1 MMLLQDLR
9 FALRQLRNAPGF
21 TLTAVLTLALGIG
34 ATTAIFSIVEG
45 VLLRPLPFADP
56 SKLVA
61 LGDVAEGSF
70 WGDNPLVDASE
81 ISNYERDTHG
91 FSSVG
96 AYQPGG
102 FELSGVGEPAQVSG
116 TRLTAS
122 VLPTLGVQPLMGR
135 SFTTQEDEGRQQVA
149 VISYQMWHSRMH
161 GDPRVIGQTVLL
173 DRKAYE
179 IIGVMPRQFEF
190 PLVPGELNR
199 SEIWVPMSL
208 TKADLVQ
215 NGRWGYNMIGR
226 LKPGVSAEQARQ
238 DAEGVAQQIEK
249 GFPASY
255 SSLRIHASVKLLSE
269 MTVASARP
277 LVNTLFLAVAVVLLM
292 ACANLAGLLLV
303 RVIRRRREIA
313 VRLALGASAPAVLR
327 QGLLEAMLLSLAG
340 GILGL
345 AFAGTAL
352 RIGIGFLPGSLPR
365 LSSIALDWQVVVFAL
380 AVAVFTGLVCGILP
394 AYAASR
400 TGVNDALKE
409 NGRTATAGGGHARLR
424 SILVVG
430 QLVVTLVLLTG
441 SGLLLRSYDKLR
453 KVDLGFRAD
462 HLLTA
467 SFGLPYQ
474 QYSTQQSVD
483 TFNTQ
488 LLGRLRQLPGVKAVG
503 IANTLPA
510 AGQDSGGAMYAEG
523 YEPTKGAPLSSV
535 WRGQVA
541 GQYFSAMG
549 IPLLHGRDFTTSDTA
564 NSPLVVIVNRK
575 FAEHYWP
582 GQDPLGKRI
591 HIGLKETPCP
601 WMTVVG
607 EVGDIKQKSA
617 DSDVTEQIYQPTNQF
632 KVGLGQFAPPNMLTG
647 GGGYIVLRSSLAPEE
662 MAGSLLAVVRSLDA
676 QLPLTHVES
685 MDQIVS
691 EGEASRRFNTV
702 VISAFAGAAVL
713 LSLLGIYSV
722 IAFSVALRTQEMAI
736 RLALGAQR
744 VSVMRL
750 VLVSG
755 ARLGLMGC
763 GIGIVAALFAT
774 RLLRSMLFQVDPL
787 DPAVIVLAGAAIL
800 LLALTASLVPARRAA
815 SIEPMQAL
823 RTE

>member
-1 MMLLQDLR
+1 MR
-9 FALRQLRNAPGF
+9 H
-21 TLTAVLTLALGIG
+21 TA
-34 ATTAIFSIVEG
+34 
-45 VLLRPLPFADP
+45 
-56 SKLVA
+56 
-61 LGDVAEGSF
+61 
-70 WGDNPLVDASE
+70 
-81 ISNYERDTHG
+81 
-91 FSSVG
+91 
-96 AYQPGG
+96 
-102 FELSGVGEPAQVSG
+102 
-116 TRLTAS
+116 
-122 VLPTLGVQPLMGR
+122 
-135 SFTTQEDEGRQQVA
+135 
-149 VISYQMWHSRMH
+149 
-161 GDPRVIGQTVLL
+161 
-173 DRKAYE
+173 
-179 IIGVMPRQFEF
+179 
-190 PLVPGELNR
+190 
-199 SEIWVPMSL
+199 
-208 TKADLVQ
+208 
-215 NGRWGYNMIGR
+215 
-226 LKPGVSAEQARQ
+226 
-238 DAEGVAQQIEK
+238 
-249 GFPASY
+249 
-255 SSLRIHASVKLLSE
+255 
-269 MTVASARP
+269 
-277 LVNTLFLAVAVVLLM
+277 
-292 ACANLAGLLLV
+292 
-303 RVIRRRREIA
+303 
-313 VRLALGASAPAVLR
+313 
-327 QGLLEAMLLSLAG
+327 
-340 GILGL
+340 
-345 AFAGTAL
+345 
-352 RIGIGFLPGSLPR
+352 
-365 LSSIALDWQVVVFAL
+365 
-380 AVAVFTGLVCGILP
+380 